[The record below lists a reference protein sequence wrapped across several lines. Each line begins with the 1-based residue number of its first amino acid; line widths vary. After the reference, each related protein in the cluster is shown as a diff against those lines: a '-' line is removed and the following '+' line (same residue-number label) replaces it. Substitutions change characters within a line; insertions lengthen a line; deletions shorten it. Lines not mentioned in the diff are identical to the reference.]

1 MAQAYET
8 HAADSAYN
16 AHYDRP
22 AVLDLVGDV
31 RGLQVLDAACG
42 PGLYAEL
49 LVRRGACVTGFDPS
63 EAMLALARRRV
74 PDPSTRLVRAVLGEA
89 LPFEDGE
96 FDLAVCALAIHYAR
110 DRVLAFEEL
119 FRALRPGGALVVST
133 QHPTTDWIR
142 KGGSYFEVRQ
152 EQDNWVRDGVTYP
165 VTFWREPLTTLCA
178 AIAEAGFLIERLV
191 EPLPVASMRECDPEE
206 WDVLH
211 ERPGFIVLRLVKPA

>member
-152 EQDNWVRDGVTYP
+152 EQDNWVRDRVTYP